1 MRNIWEVPADTAIT
15 TLLRVS
21 SVLYSLIQKHV
32 ELLRVMLEKIPIVL
46 RDLRIVRT
54 VVVVVNRRV
63 EEAGETIVYG
73 INRRG
78 LC

>member
-1 MRNIWEVPADTAIT
+1 MEV
-15 TLLRVS
+15 R
-21 SVLYSLIQKHV
+21 
-32 ELLRVMLEKIPIVL
+32 RVMLEKIPIVL

-63 EEAGETIVYG
+63 EEAGETVVYG
-73 INRRG
+73 ISRRG